1 MTIRKIVLMGN
12 ESLKGIAEPIA
23 DPTAP
28 DVAALAQDMRETLKS
43 IDANGLAAPQVEV
56 PKRLVVYRV
65 PAERIPKGAK
75 MTPVP
80 WTVMVNPVI
89 EPQSDEK
96 KPIWERCLSLPGM
109 YGKVPRY
116 THIRFTF
123 QTLEGTEET
132 HEAKGYHAM
141 LVQHECDHLDGY
153 LYPLRMDD
161 MSQFAFAS
169 EIDTDGEF
177 FHYEPHEFYD

>member
-75 MTPVP
+75 MTFRSSKMRPKHAKMGPPSVKMGAQIGHESP
-80 WTVMVNPVI
+80 TCCSKSSW
-89 EPQSDEK
+89 K
-96 KPIWERCLSLPGM
+96 RSLMP
-109 YGKVPRY
+109 
-116 THIRFTF
+116 
-123 QTLEGTEET
+123 
-132 HEAKGYHAM
+132 
-141 LVQHECDHLDGY
+141 
-153 LYPLRMDD
+153 
-161 MSQFAFAS
+161 FAGPA
-169 EIDTDGEF
+169 T
-177 FHYEPHEFYD
+177 PT